1 MAVNQTDIS
10 TILYNDVFTIGA
22 VATGFWFLFKHG
34 VKNVVKDIESQSS
47 ADIRTIKHEVLPN
60 SGGSLNDAIR
70 KQVIPMIETLVERQH
85 GIDLKVSMLD
95 GKFEQHIRE
104 HNV

>member
-1 MAVNQTDIS
+1 M
-10 TILYNDVFTIGA
+10 VFTLGA
-22 VATGFWFLFKHG
+22 TATGVWYVFKHG
-34 VKNVVKDIESQSS
+34 VKNVIKDLERESHE
-47 ADIRTIKHEVLPN
+47 DIKTIKHEVLPN

-85 GIDLKVSMLD
+85 GIDLKVSELN

>member
-1 MAVNQTDIS
+1 MANTDIT
-10 TILYNDVFTIGA
+10 TIAYNTVFTLGA
-22 VATGFWFLFKHG
+22 TATGVWYIFKHG
-34 VKNVVKDIESQSS
+34 VKNVMQEFENESHQDIK
-47 ADIRTIKHEVLPN
+47 TIKHEILPN

-85 GIDLKVSMLD
+85 GIDIKVSMLD

>member
-1 MAVNQTDIS
+1 MTSTDFT
-10 TILYNDVFTIGA
+10 TIAYNMVFTLGA
-22 VATGFWFLFKHG
+22 TATGVWYVFKHG
-34 VKNVVKDIESQSS
+34 VKNVMKDLERESHE
-47 ADIRTIKHEVLPN
+47 DIKTIKHEVLPN

-70 KQVIPMIETLVERQH
+70 KQIIPMIETLVERQH
-85 GIDLKVSMLD
+85 GIDLKVSELN